1 MQLVIHAGVH
11 RTGTTSLQRALEK
24 ARPALA
30 ARGIVY
36 PGTETNQQALAWALH
51 RKQSGAAEVRAIL
64 AEAGAAGAH
73 TVVLSGEDFTI
84 HRDLGWLAPVAAAV
98 DTRVVFYLRRQDHWL
113 MSWYNQHIKWPF
125 DPKKSRM
132 DPQAFLG
139 AIGDFHWIDY
149 AGLLDRWAAVL
160 GDGRVGVGVVERGQV
175 GDVTADFFDRLGV
188 GPGSGPDGIVPQAE
202 RSNDSL
208 PVHMLEVARHLGL
221 YEYKAGRRSKLLNAL
236 RAGLADKAPA
246 TPVSTVY
253 SPAERTA
260 VLARFAASNR
270 VAARRWFGREALFL
284 EPPPGPD
291 APYWRFPELSR
302 EELLREWVSPVI
314 RSLIG

>member
-30 ARGIVY
+30 ERGIVY

-51 RKQSGAAEVRAIL
+51 RGQSGTAEVRALL
-64 AEAGAAGAH
+64 ADARAAGAH
-73 TVVLSGEDFTI
+73 AVVLSGEDFAI
-84 HRDLGWLAPVAAAV
+84 HRDLGWLAPLAAEGDV
-98 DTRVVFYLRRQDHWL
+98 RVVFYLRRQDHWL
-113 MSWYNQHIKWPF
+113 MSWYNQHVKWPF

-132 DPQAFLG
+132 DPQAFL
-139 AIGDFHWIDY
+139 ATLGDFHWIDY
-149 AGLLDRWAAVL
+149 RALLDRWSAVL

-175 GDVTADFFDRLGV
+175 GDVTADFLDRLGV
-188 GPGSGPDGIVPQAE
+188 GPASGPGGIAPEAE

-208 PVHMLEVARHLGL
+208 PVHMLEVARHLDIYDL
-221 YEYKAGRRSKLLNAL
+221 KAGRRSRILNAL

-246 TPVSTVY
+246 APLSTVY
-253 SPAERTA
+253 TPEERNR
-260 VLARFAASNR
+260 VLARFAASNQA
-270 VAARRWFGREALFL
+270 AARRWLGREELFL
-284 EPPPGPD
+284 EPPPAPD

-302 EELLREWVSPVI
+302 EELLREWISPVI
-314 RSLIG
+314 RALIG